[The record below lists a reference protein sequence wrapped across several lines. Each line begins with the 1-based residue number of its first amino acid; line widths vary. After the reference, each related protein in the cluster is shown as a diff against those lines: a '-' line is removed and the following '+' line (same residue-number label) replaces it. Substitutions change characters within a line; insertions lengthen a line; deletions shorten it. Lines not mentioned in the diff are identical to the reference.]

1 MTKRGPRQKPKTTK
15 TKPKTLSARVRSFL
29 FAPQP
34 IARLEL
40 VRILVPLALLG
51 FFSSRLTHVDDWL
64 GPVGFHVPDLH
75 GGDWRQ
81 PLYLGPLPIWAA
93 RLVGGALVAS
103 GLAVAAG
110 FRTRIASAVFA
121 ALLVYVM
128 LADRLET
135 FTVSKLGPSL
145 VLALFLTP
153 SGTRFGVDAWLNHR
167 RDPNASQPSLVSGG
181 SVRFFQLFVV
191 VMYSGSGIAKLH
203 GDWLTKPV
211 LWSHVH
217 DNYQTLV
224 SYALQRVLPAGAWW
238 LLQYVTL
245 VFEVGAPLWFA
256 LKRTRTPALIAGL
269 TMHLM
274 IGLMFGPVVWFAL
287 LMASLLVACY
297 APLPKRLRAGR
308 QNL

>member
-1 MTKRGPRQKPKTTK
+1 VKRRAPHPTTR
-15 TKPKTLSARVRSFL
+15 SERVRAFL

-51 FFSSRLTHVDDWL
+51 FFSSRLAHIDDWL
-64 GPVGFHVPDLH
+64 GPVGFHVPDLR

-81 PLYLGPLPIWAA
+81 PLYLAPLPIWAA

-110 FRTRIASAVFA
+110 FRTRMASAIFA
-121 ALLVYVM
+121 GLLVYVV
-128 LADRLET
+128 LADRLQT

-145 VLALFLTP
+145 VLALFLSP
-153 SGTRFGVDAWLNHR
+153 SGARFGVDAWLRRR
-167 RDPNASQPSLVSGG
+167 RDPNSPSPELVSGG
-181 SVRFFQLFVV
+181 AVRFFQLFLV
-191 VMYSGSGIAKLH
+191 VMYSGSGIAKLE

-211 LWSHVH
+211 LWTHVH

-224 SYALQRVLPAGAWW
+224 SYALQRILPAAMWW
-238 LLQYVTL
+238 VLQFLTL
-245 VFEVGAPLWFA
+245 AFEVGAPVWFA
-256 LKRTRTPALIAGL
+256 LDLTRTPALIAGL
-269 TMHLM
+269 AMHLM

-287 LMASLLVACY
+287 LMGSLLIACY
-297 APLPKRLRAGR
+297 APLPKK
-308 QNL
+308 